1 MGLYYYNG
9 CIQIV
14 MVSYNYEC
22 HEPIVY
28 MDSINKKRSQW
39 RNNIRR
45 QDLEEQKSKIRK
57 EVTNKDHRDYCISLI
72 QTAI

>member
-1 MGLYYYNG
+1 
-9 CIQIV
+9 
-14 MVSYNYEC
+14 MVSFNYEC

-45 QDLEEQKSKIRK
+45 QDLEEQKRKIRK

-72 QTAI
+72 QGVI

>member
-14 MVSYNYEC
+14 MVSYNYEY

-28 MDSINKKRSQW
+28 MDSINKKRTQW

-45 QDLEEQKSKIRK
+45 QDLEEQKRKIRK

-72 QTAI
+72 QGVI